1 MSSDSFA
8 SSPLEYYIRGQHDT
22 EARGPFTTEQLASL
36 TESSDPAKSVT
47 PETFYYDNS
56 TEQWATIG
64 SHADLKATLWPEKKK
79 LGFKQKNFT
88 VINAEQTGS
97 AEPITVQ
104 DFLAAA
110 EGKTKDTQG
119 KADRSIAM
127 MNAAQWGTRSAALIC
142 LLSAVA
148 LILPSIEIVLAL
160 DWAKLGS
167 HPFVLLGLVD
177 AFIGLMLLLGMI
189 SLYPFIRFRAVFG
202 LGFLGIILIAQNQ
215 YAPALAIA
223 AGSFGLYF
231 STIFLSYIPLAL
243 AALLGVGGMAL
254 LTTMAYL

>member
-1 MSSDSFA
+1 MSRDSSA
-8 SSPLEYYIRGQHDT
+8 SSGLEYYIRGQHDT
-22 EARGPFTTEQLASL
+22 EARGPFTAEQLASL

-47 PETFYYDNS
+47 PETFYYDNV
-56 TEQWATIG
+56 TDQWATIG
-64 SHADLKATLWPEKKK
+64 SHAELKATLWPEKKK
-79 LGFKQKNFT
+79 LGFKQKDFK
-88 VINAEQTGS
+88 VINIEQADS
-97 AEPITVQ
+97 AAPITVQ

-110 EGKTKDTQG
+110 EGKTKETKG

-148 LILPSIEIVLAL
+148 LLLPSIEVVLAL

-167 HPFVLLGLVD
+167 QPFILLGLVD
-177 AFIGLMLLLGMI
+177 AFIGLLLLLGVI
-189 SLYPFIRFRAVFG
+189 SIYPFIRFRAAFG
-202 LGFLGIILIAQNQ
+202 LGFLGVVFIAQNQ

-223 AGSFGLYF
+223 AGSLGLYF